1 VTAIPKRVAI
11 FGAGVSGL
19 TAAHELIERGFRV
32 RVYENTPPGPEEEIC
47 GIGGMARTQYS
58 WVETPPEEF
67 DQRDRSADLLPQPKR
82 KGGPAPMKRA
92 RPVTERRYDF
102 LYVRV
107 RFPPKEATLSARAR
121 KTLDGI
127 VDFLEE
133 TAPVSV
139 WIRGHDSDPKLVP
152 DFAAS
157 SRRKEEPTANARIDL
172 RRAWAVKRHLVKRG
186 IAESRLWT
194 VPLGYRAPLTP
205 TDDTCYVDFQ
215 IEDELLPGEHGF
227 RFFPSFYRHVFDT
240 MKRIPLGEG
249 PGMLRESGRTVEDNL
264 VATTEQNI
272 AYEETGTYTF
282 PRRVPTS
289 LKELGEAIARSFQH
303 SRTTV
308 DDAAR
313 LQAKIVRYMT
323 SCPERRKT
331 YESQSW
337 WDFIEGDGY
346 SKPCRK
352 YLDSSPQMLVAM
364 RAKASDAR
372 TIGNITVQIFAD
384 QLRHGER
391 TDRTL
396 RGPTSST
403 WLAPWRRYLVRQ
415 GVEFVRGELLSFNEV
430 GRRVMA
436 LVQEVKTTRT
446 DGTRTETRPT
456 RAIDFD
462 YYVVAT
468 SVQAAQR
475 IARASRFAPCE
486 QCDVDRLLKM
496 PLGRDDVAKPGG
508 WSEHMSGIQFYF
520 RSEVS
525 FAPGHTVYP
534 DSAWGL
540 SSIAQ
545 PQFWTTRRGWWD
557 GYRGLL
563 SVDIGNWHA
572 KGSKG
577 PSAWDSS
584 PEEIAE
590 EVWGQIIKT
599 FVHPPERPVFYHLD
613 QNIRMDPES
622 GKGKRNVTP
631 MLINKPGS
639 FHRRPGS
646 LYGYH
651 VHGKQLVFAG
661 TYMQTRTRLTCMES
675 ANESARLAVT
685 AILRQENFLGD
696 QPKTFDPEEFEIPD
710 LHWLVQLDRRL
721 FLDKAPHVLDILG
734 EDIPIGLAKGAATG
748 LALLA
753 GAGVKDD
760 RTAQKET

>member
-1 VTAIPKRVAI
+1 MTPILKRVAV
-11 FGAGVSGL
+11 FGAGVTGL

-32 RVYENTPPGPEEEIC
+32 RVYERTPPGPEEDVC

-67 DQRDRSADLLPQPKR
+67 DQRNRMAELLPQPKR
-82 KGGPAPMKRA
+82 MGGPPPMTAA
-92 RPVTERRYDF
+92 RPVTERRFDF
-102 LYVRV
+102 LDVRI
-107 RFPPKEATLSARAR
+107 RFKPGSATLSTEVQKA
-121 KTLDGI
+121 LDGV
-127 VDFLEE
+127 VDFLKDI
-133 TAPVSV
+133 APVSI
-139 WIRGHDSDPKLVP
+139 WIRGRDADPALAP

-157 SRRKEEPTANARIDL
+157 SGKPPTAKGRIDL
-172 RRAWAVKRHLVKRG
+172 RRAWAVKTYLVQRG
-186 IAESRLWT
+186 IADDRLWT
-194 VPLGYRAPLTP
+194 VPLGYRAPLNP
-205 TDDTCYVDFQ
+205 ADDLCFVDFQ

-227 RFFPSFYRHVFDT
+227 RFFPSFYRHLFDT
-240 MKRIPLGEG
+240 MRRIPLSEA

-272 AYEETGTYTF
+272 AYEETGTYTS
-282 PRRVPTS
+282 PRRLPTS
-289 LKELGEAIARSFQH
+289 LKEIGEAIRKSFQH
-303 SRTTV
+303 GRTTV

-313 LQAKIVRYMT
+313 LQAKLVRYMT
-323 SCPERRKT
+323 SCAERRKT
-331 YESQSW
+331 YEAQSW
-337 WDFIEGDGY
+337 WDFIDGDGY
-346 SKPCRK
+346 SPVCRR
-352 YLDSSPQMLVAM
+352 YLDTSPQMLVAM

-384 QLRHGER
+384 QFKNGER

-403 WLAPWRRYLVRQ
+403 WLGPWRRYLVRQ
-415 GVEFVRGELLSFNEV
+415 GVEFVRGELQSLEEI
-430 GRRVMA
+430 GGRVMA
-436 LVQEVKTTRT
+436 TVEEIRT
-446 DGTRTETRPT
+446 SRTNGKRTEKRV
-456 RAIDFD
+456 RQSIDFD

-475 IARASRFAPCE
+475 MARASRLAPCAP
-486 QCDVDRLLKM
+486 CDVDRLLKL
-496 PLGRDDVAKPGG
+496 PLGRDDAAKPGG

-525 FAPGHTVYP
+525 FVPGHTVYP

-572 KGSKG
+572 KGSNGK
-577 PSAWDSS
+577 SAWDSE
-584 PEEIAE
+584 PDEIAE
-590 EVWGQIIKT
+590 EVWQQITKT
-599 FVHPPERPVFYHLD
+599 FVVPPLPERPVFYHLD
-613 QNIRMDPES
+613 QNIWIDQKS
-622 GKGKRNVTP
+622 GRKRNSTP
-631 MLINKPGS
+631 MLINVPGT
-639 FHRRPGS
+639 FHERPGS
-646 LYGYH
+646 LEGYH
-651 VHGKQLVFAG
+651 VHGKQLVLAG

-710 LHWLVQLDRRL
+710 LDWLIPLDRRL
-721 FLDKAPHVLDILG
+721 FLKNLPHVLDIIG
-734 EDIPIGLAKGAATG
+734 EDVPTGLAKAAAVTM
-748 LALLA
+748 ALLSGV
-753 GAGVKDD
+753 GAKDD
-760 RTAQKET
+760 RAAAKET